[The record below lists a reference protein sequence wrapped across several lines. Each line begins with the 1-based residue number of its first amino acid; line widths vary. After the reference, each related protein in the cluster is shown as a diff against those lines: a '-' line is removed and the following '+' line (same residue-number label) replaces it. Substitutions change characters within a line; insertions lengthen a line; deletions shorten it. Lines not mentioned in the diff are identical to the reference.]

1 MLRNYVKIALR
12 NIIRHKSYSFI
23 NIAGLAIGMACC
35 FLIILWVQDELS
47 FDQFHEKKNE
57 LYRVVGDLQIGDQ
70 ISHSARTP
78 NPLGPALVKE
88 YPEIVNFTRFQGF
101 DHWHVQAGEK
111 NFLNDLLA
119 VADPSFFEIFTFP
132 FLKGNPKTALLGPL
146 SIVITEDMANKYFG
160 DEESIGKVIKIH
172 NKEFHVTGLIKNIPP
187 NSHIQ
192 FDAMF
197 PIINM
202 EDFWHDN
209 FDNWERVMYYTYIQ
223 LQKNTSGEDVS
234 KKISGVVKKYNP
246 KLNSKIYLQ
255 PLKDIHLRSNYQMD
269 LDNYQKSSITYVY
282 IFSLIA
288 LWILMIACINFVNLA
303 TAQSSKRAKEVGM
316 RKVIGADKTDII
328 KQFLGESILLSFI
341 ALIFA
346 LALVELFL
354 PAFNTLSGKDI
365 KLDFSNNIFIILGVI
380 GLALITG
387 ILSGSYPSLFLSSF
401 KPVDILRGIS
411 KIGKNHGAYIRK
423 ILIIAQFCFTIMLII
438 ATTVIYSQLRYI
450 RNRDLGFDKENLI
463 YFPSHGAF
471 HNPDNY
477 EVIKYELLQ
486 NPNVLNITMSY
497 PPALGSDATTD
508 INWEGKNPHEEIIMR
523 IIDVDCDYLE
533 TFKMKM
539 NQGRFFSKDYSTEA
553 SNYII
558 NQAAAVAM
566 GDESP
571 VGKRLW
577 IRSNE
582 GTIIGVIKNFH
593 HRSLHNEIAPV
604 ILKIREEEAPICVRI
619 NSENIPE
626 TISFLK
632 SKWNKYVGSYIS
644 GYPFPY
650 RFLDETIANFYKSEQ
665 KIGTVV
671 KYFTCLA
678 IFVSCL
684 GLFGL
689 ASFMSQQRTKEIGI
703 RKILGATIS
712 DILLLLTKEFAKWV
726 LIANIIAWPIAY
738 FVMNRLLQ
746 VYAYRINIGIWIF
759 IAAAISALF
768 ITLITVSYHAIRAAF
783 SNPIEALRY
792 E

>member
-1 MLRNYVKIALR
+1 MGI
-12 NIIRHKSYSFI
+12 
-23 NIAGLAIGMACC
+23 ACC
-35 FLIILWVQDELS
+35 ILMILYVQNDLS
-47 FDQFHEKKNE
+47 FDQFHENKNE

-70 ISHSARTP
+70 ISRLARTP
-78 NPLGPALVKE
+78 NPLGPTLVKE
-88 YPEIVNFTRFQGF
+88 YPEIINFTRFQGF
-101 DHWHVQAGEK
+101 DHWHVKSGDK

-132 FLKGNPKTALLGPL
+132 FLKGNPKTALLDPL
-146 SIVITEDMANKYFG
+146 SIVITEDMAKKYFG
-160 DEESIGKVIKIH
+160 DEEPIGKVIKIH
-172 NKEFHVTGLIKNIPP
+172 DKEFHVTGLIKNIPP

-202 EDFWHDN
+202 TDFWHDN
-209 FDNWERVMYYTYIQ
+209 FNNWERVMYYTYVQ

-234 KKISGVVKKYNP
+234 KKISGVVKKHNP

-288 LWILMIACINFVNLA
+288 LWILIIACINFVNLA

-316 RKVIGADKTDII
+316 RKVVGADKTDII

-346 LALVELFL
+346 IALVELFL
-354 PAFNTLSGKDI
+354 PAFNTLSGKEI
-365 KLDFSNNIFIILGVI
+365 RLDFSSNIFIIFGVI
-380 GLALITG
+380 GIALITG
-387 ILSGSYPSLFLSSF
+387 ILSGIYPSVFLSSF
-401 KPVDILRGIS
+401 KPVNILRGIS
-411 KIGKNHGAYIRK
+411 KVGKSHGAYIRK
-423 ILIIAQFCFTIMLII
+423 ILIIAQFCFTIILII
-438 ATTVIYSQLRYI
+438 ATAVIYSQLRYI

-463 YFPSHGAF
+463 YFPGHGAF

-486 NPNVLNITMSY
+486 NPNVLNITMSF

-508 INWEGKNPHEEIIMR
+508 INWEGKNPHEEIIMGVTQ
-523 IIDVDCDYLE
+523 VDCDYLE
-533 TFKMKM
+533 TFKMKI

-553 SNYII
+553 SNYVI

-577 IRSNE
+577 LRGNE
-582 GTIIGVIKNFH
+582 GTVIGVIKNFH

-604 ILKIREEEAPICVRI
+604 ILKIREEEAPICIRV
-619 NSENIPE
+619 NSENISE
-626 TISFLK
+626 TISFLEN
-632 SKWNKYVGSYIS
+632 KWNKYVGSYIS

-671 KYFTCLA
+671 KYFTFLA

-703 RKILGATIS
+703 RKVLGATIS
-712 DILLLLTKEFAKWV
+712 DIFLLLTREFTKWV

-738 FVMNRLLQ
+738 FVMSRLLR

-759 IAAAISALF
+759 IVAAISALF
-768 ITLITVSYHAIRAAF
+768 ITVITVSYHAIKAAF
-783 SNPIEALRY
+783 SNPVESLRY